1 MTDRSTNRPFV
12 SLRHPVAVAISLVLG
27 VGLAAVAPI
36 AGAQTL
42 KKVADSNKITVSYR
56 ESSVPFSYLISP
68 TKPVGFAVDLTE
80 AIVDDVR
87 AQLKKKDLA
96 VAYIPVTG
104 QTRIPLLVNGTYDL
118 ECGSTT
124 NNSARGKEVSF
135 AISHFYTGTRLLV
148 KKSSGIKNYADLA
161 NKTVASTAG
170 STNEKV
176 LRAYSA
182 DKNLNMQIVLGK
194 DYDDALQLVESDR
207 AVAFAMDD
215 ILLFGLRANSR
226 NPDSLEVVG
235 DTLQVEPYGC
245 MFRKDDPEFKKLV
258 DGAIMRLMKS
268 GEFSRLYAKWFE
280 APIPPKGVVLG
291 MPMSEPLKA
300 NMKAFS
306 DKPAQ

>member
-1 MTDRSTNRPFV
+1 MANQSKNKSFV
-12 SLRHPVAVAISLVLG
+12 TPRCTAVVAISLAMG
-27 VGLAAVAPI
+27 VCLTSVAPP
-36 AGAQTL
+36 ATAQTL

-80 AIVDDVR
+80 AIIDDVR
-87 AQLKKKDLA
+87 AKLKKKDLE

-124 NNSARGKEVSF
+124 NNTARGKEVAF

-148 KKSSGIKNYADLA
+148 KNSSGIKNYSDLA

-182 DKNLNMQIVLGK
+182 DKNLNIQIVLGK

-215 ILLFGLRANSR
+215 ILLFGLRANSK
-226 NPDSLEVVG
+226 NPSSLEVVG

-245 MFRKDDPEFKKLV
+245 MLRKDDPEFKKLV
-258 DGAIMRLMKS
+258 DGTITRLMKS
-268 GEFSRLYAKWFE
+268 GEFSKLYARWFE
-280 APIPPKGVVLG
+280 APIPPKGMVLG
-291 MPMSEPLKA
+291 MPMSEQLKA